1 MKDLTIRNIAK
12 ACRGS
17 YHGPAELL
25 DREVTGVST
34 DSRTAAEGCLFVPIK
49 GERVDGH
56 SYITKA
62 MENGALLTL
71 TEHAEGMPAGFPY
84 ILVGKTTEAIQ
95 EIAGFYRRSLSAK
108 VVGITG
114 SVGKTSTKE
123 MIAAV
128 LSEKYRVLKTEG
140 NFNNNLGLPLTVFRM
155 TPETEVAVL
164 EMGISHFGE
173 MTWLAETA
181 EPDIMVIT
189 NIGEC
194 HTEFLGDRDG
204 VLRAKT
210 ECLDYVKNDGVV
222 ILCGEDDK
230 LRTVKEVHGRR
241 PVFYGLD
248 PSCRV
253 YAEEIT
259 PFGIGGSRVRVN
271 SDDDVFEVEV
281 PMPGTHMVL
290 NALAGVAAG
299 AALGL
304 TNEEIRAGI
313 AKAGALKGHFRIE
326 KINGITLIDDSY
338 NASPMSV
345 RAALDV
351 LAAAGSEK
359 VAVLGDMGELGE
371 REREIHRELGRYAG
385 SLGIKRFI
393 TVGPLSEETTAGI
406 READPE
412 AQVSHFSDVDS
423 CLMELSRLIHEGDAV
438 LVKASHFMKFDRI
451 SAALSGGEEVK

>member
-17 YHGPAELL
+17 YHGPSELL
-25 DREVTGVST
+25 DREVTGVYT
-34 DSRTAAEGCLFVPIK
+34 DSRAVQPGSLFVPIK

-56 SYITKA
+56 SFAGKA

-84 ILVGKTTEAIQ
+84 ILVGKTAEAIQ
-95 EIAGFYRRSLSAK
+95 EIAGFYRRALGTK

-123 MIAAV
+123 MIASV
-128 LSEKYRVLKTEG
+128 LAEKYRVLKTEG
-140 NFNNNLGLPLTVFRM
+140 NFNNNLGLPLTVFRI

-173 MTWLAETA
+173 MTWLADTA
-181 EPDIMVIT
+181 EPDVMVIT

-204 VLRAKT
+204 VLKAKT

-230 LRTVKEVHGRR
+230 LRTIKEVHGRR

-259 PFGIGGSRVRVN
+259 PCGMGGSRVTVN
-271 SDDDVFEVEV
+271 SDDEVFEVEV

-290 NALAGVAAG
+290 NALAGAAAG

-304 TNEEIRAGI
+304 TPDEIRAGI
-313 AKAGALKGHFRIE
+313 AKAGALRGHFRIE
-326 KINGITLIDDSY
+326 EKNGITLIDDSY

-351 LAAAGSEK
+351 LGAAPGEK

-371 REREIHRELGRYAG
+371 REREIHREVGTYAG

-393 TVGPLSEETTAGI
+393 TVGSLSEETAEGI
-406 READPE
+406 KEADPE
-412 AQVSHFSDVDS
+412 AQVSCFADVDS
-423 CLMELSRLIHEGDAV
+423 CLSELSKLIRKGDTV

-451 SAALSGGEEVK
+451 SKALSGDEEAI